1 MRFSRNSITP
11 KNSLFVRELR
21 GWKKGKA
28 KGCKRSG
35 HMVLVQRETS
45 KNLEKCGFG
54 ENERSSERRFNRPLP
69 KIP

>member
-1 MRFSRNSITP
+1 MEE
-11 KNSLFVRELR
+11 RES
-21 GWKKGKA
+21 

-35 HMVLVQRETS
+35 HMALVQRETG